1 MTDIFLC
8 FFQAKDNNQ
17 SVCIVAQKPI
27 LKQYKKYAAGTVA
40 ESLGPKDKEEGDP
53 QQQEGNEAQ
62 VRGVVY
68 SKTNSPKETVEKAC
82 ELTFQHNLTICH
94 VDISKLNIEASEKSE
109 GDESVRYPF
118 NLSFQYLKKAC
129 FNLKR

>member
-1 MTDIFLC
+1 MYF

-27 LKQYKKYAAGTVA
+27 LKQYKKYAAGAVS
-40 ESLGPKDKEEGDP
+40 ESLGAKDELEGES

-94 VDISKLNIEASEKSE
+94 VDISKLETEVSVKSE
-109 GDESVRYPF
+109 GNETVRY
-118 NLSFQYLKKAC
+118 SLKFVSIFCVK
-129 FNLKR
+129 